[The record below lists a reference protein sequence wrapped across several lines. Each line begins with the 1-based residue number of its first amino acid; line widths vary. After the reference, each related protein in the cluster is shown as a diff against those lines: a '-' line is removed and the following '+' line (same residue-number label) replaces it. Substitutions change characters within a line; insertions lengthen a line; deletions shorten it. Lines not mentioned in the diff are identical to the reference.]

1 MSLNKVKIYE
11 DDFDLFVLLNDSN
24 KIEFLYDIN
33 SLGTRGAMLK
43 QVAKY
48 EQSTHE
54 EEFRLAHVE
63 DLKVGIYRLCIVK
76 YDDSITFNCN
86 NLSVINR
93 FVDKIWEQ
101 GNILVRNKEIKKT
114 SMDIYKYFKAYNVIK
129 LGMPISDN

>member
-48 EQSTHE
+48 EQSTYE